1 MVTKKIRGFLFIF
14 LIIILSSLTLSA
26 PTVTTVQQFPEGYVI
41 SEQQYHVFKL
51 GEPLRYGFLLGNAS
65 NGVVINDS
73 VINYCRLVISN
84 SQGFNTQSINLS
96 YNDTYRL
103 WGIELNETQV
113 NEIFPEVGFYN
124 YAVSCQDDSGAVI
137 TGIFEVSLT
146 GIDSNEYNI
155 LAHLGLFLFFI
166 GLVLAF
172 YYINT
177 NINYERWYR
186 SIINRYEHRNTIK
199 VIISSI
205 GYNLMKN
212 AFIWYYLLGLPMLLI
227 ITDITLVFGVTSM
240 IELMK
245 VILGI
250 YYFGFILVGL
260 FFFGYLQEWIMKI
273 INDIKN
279 LDFGVDND

>member
-26 PTVTTVQQFPEGYVI
+26 PPVTTVQQFPEGYYI
-41 SEQQYHVFKL
+41 SEQQYHEFKL
-51 GEPLRYGFLLGNAS
+51 GEPLRYGFLLENAS

-124 YAVSCQDDSGAVI
+124 YAVSCQDDLGAVI
-137 TGIFEVSLT
+137 SGIFEVSLT
-146 GIDSNEYNI
+146 GIDSDEYNI
-155 LAHLGLFLFFI
+155 WAHLGLFLFFI

-227 ITDITLVFGVTSM
+227 ITDIALVFGVTSM